1 MDYSESVI
9 RTKKFIEQH
18 LSESL
23 TAEKIAAHAGYSTF
37 HYCRVFKENTGKSLM
52 RYVREKRLEAAKK
65 EIQSGEA
72 AADVAQ
78 KYGFETTSGFLRAY
92 KKEFGKRTLKEN
104 NN

>member
-1 MDYSESVI
+1 MDYNENI
-9 RTKKFIEQH
+9 RKTKEYIAKH
-18 LSESL
+18 LSDEL
-23 TAEKIAAHAGYSTF
+23 TAEGIAAHAGYSTF

>member
-18 LSESL
+18 LSEGL
-23 TAEKIAAHAGYSTF
+23 TAEKIAAQAGYSTF